1 MASLRRGRSTPTLFA
16 VLAMVLAMVLGL
28 VLGASPAQAETIG
41 GAQLASGKRTVNLGP
56 GAAPLPEVWAATWVL
71 ADADTGEILA
81 HKGAH
86 VPRAPASTLKMLTA
100 LTVLPQTSPG
110 QTYVATRRAADIYGS
125 KVGLRPGKT
134 YTMRQLWNAVFLPSA
149 NDAAIA
155 VAEVNGG
162 VRRTVRQMNAVAAAL
177 GATSTVAKNTNGLDA
192 PGQVSSAYDLALIAR
207 AGLKRPDFAGYAA
220 RTRARF
226 PDVQGPGSHRI
237 YTTNRMLL
245 SGWPGA
251 IGVKTGFTSEAGRT
265 FVGAATR
272 DGRSLIVSLMG
283 IKETTEGAATKLLSW
298 GFRNADRVTPVG
310 VLVEPEGA
318 DAAVRAATGGDLSIE
333 DPGSEPATEPPPPE
347 EASASLEPEAS
358 SEASLVPAAG
368 IAGLVIAAALALG
381 LLLVRRST
389 SPPRSRR

>member
-16 VLAMVLAMVLGL
+16 VLAMVVCL
-28 VLGASPAQAETIG
+28 VLAASPAQAETTG
-41 GAQLASGKRTVNLGP
+41 GAQLASSKRTVNLGP
-56 GAAPLPEVWAATWVL
+56 GADPLPEVWAATWVL
-71 ADADTGEILA
+71 ADAETGEVLA

-86 VPRAPASTLKMLTA
+86 VPRPPASTLKMLTA
-100 LTVLPQTSPG
+100 LTVLPQTTPD
-110 QTYVATRRAADIYGS
+110 QTYIATARAAGIYGS
-125 KVGLRPGKT
+125 KVGLRPGKS

-155 VAEVNGG
+155 VAEANGG

-177 GATSTVAKNTNGLDA
+177 GAATTVAKNTNGLDA

-207 AGLKRPDFAGYAA
+207 AGLKRPDFAGYASRA
-220 RTRARF
+220 RARF
-226 PDVQGPGSHRI
+226 PDVKGSGTHRI

-245 SGWPGA
+245 NGWPGA
-251 IGVKTGFTSEAGRT
+251 IGVKTGFTSRAGRT

-272 DGRSLIVSLMG
+272 DGRTLLVSLMG

-318 DAAVRAATGGDLSIE
+318 DMAVRAAAEGDTSPETLTVDAPVEAALPGGESD
-333 DPGSEPATEPPPPE
+333 D
-347 EASASLEPEAS
+347 ASTALEPGAS

-368 IAGLVIAAALALG
+368 IAGLAIAAVLALG
-381 LLLVRRST
+381 LLLLRRGT
-389 SPPRSRR
+389 SQQRSPR

>member
-16 VLAMVLAMVLGL
+16 VLAMVVCL
-28 VLGASPAQAETIG
+28 VLAASPAQAETTG
-41 GAQLASGKRTVNLGP
+41 GAQLASSKRTVNLGP
-56 GAAPLPEVWAATWVL
+56 GADPLPEVWAATWVL
-71 ADADTGEILA
+71 ADAETGEVLA
-81 HKGAH
+81 HRGAH
-86 VPRAPASTLKMLTA
+86 VPRPPASTLKMLTA
-100 LTVLPQTSPG
+100 LTVLPQTTPD
-110 QTYVATRRAADIYGS
+110 QTYIATARAAGIYGS
-125 KVGLRPGKT
+125 KVGLRPGKS

-155 VAEVNGG
+155 VAEANGG

-177 GATSTVAKNTNGLDA
+177 GAATTVAKNTNGLDA

-207 AGLKRPDFAGYAA
+207 A
-220 RTRARF
+220 
-226 PDVQGPGSHRI
+226 I

-245 SGWPGA
+245 NGWPGA
-251 IGVKTGFTSEAGRT
+251 IGVKTGFTSRAGRT

-272 DGRSLIVSLMG
+272 DGRTLLVSLMG

-318 DAAVRAATGGDLSIE
+318 DMAVRAAAEGDTSPETLTVDAPVEAALPGGESD
-333 DPGSEPATEPPPPE
+333 D
-347 EASASLEPEAS
+347 ASTALEPGAS

-368 IAGLVIAAALALG
+368 IAGLAIAAALALG
-381 LLLVRRST
+381 LLLVRRGT
-389 SPPRSRR
+389 SQQRSPR

>member
-1 MASLRRGRSTPTLFA
+1 
-16 VLAMVLAMVLGL
+16 MVLGL
-28 VLGASPAQAETIG
+28 VLTASPAQAETVG
-41 GAQLASGKRTVNLGP
+41 GAQLASSKRTVDLGP
-56 GAAPLPEVWAATWVL
+56 GADPLPEVWAATWLL
-71 ADADTGEILA
+71 ADAETGEVLA

-100 LTVLPQTSPG
+100 LTVLPQTSPD
-110 QTYVATRRAADIYGS
+110 QTYIATRRAADIYGS
-125 KVGLRPGKT
+125 KVGLRPGKS

-155 VAEVNGG
+155 VAEANGG

-177 GATSTVAKNTNGLDA
+177 GAASTVAKNTNGLDA

-207 AGLKRPDFAGYAA
+207 AGLKRPDFAGYAS
-220 RTRARF
+220 RARAQF
-226 PDVQGPGSHRI
+226 PDVKGSGTHRI

-251 IGVKTGFTSEAGRT
+251 IGVKTGFTSRAGRT

-272 DGRSLIVSLMG
+272 DGRTLLVSLMG

-318 DAAVRAATGGDLSIE
+318 EQAVRAATEGNTSTETLPTGAT
-333 DPGSEPATEPPPPE
+333 SEATRPTGAADD
-347 EASASLEPEAS
+347 ASASLEPGAS

-368 IAGLVIAAALALG
+368 IAGLAIAAALALG
-381 LLLVRRST
+381 LLLVRRGT
-389 SPPRSRR
+389 SQQRAPR